1 MLTDHGWRDDAVTGN
16 SCATQDNWDVGDGC
30 FRLSVASLSWPL
42 LMIVVML
49 VTARADLIEKPRCR
63 RSGFR
68 ACQIARQRR
77 HLVGKPGAGGSN
89 V

>member
-49 VTARADLIEKPRCR
+49 VL
-63 RSGFR
+63 
-68 ACQIARQRR
+68 
-77 HLVGKPGAGGSN
+77 PGRI
-89 V
+89 